1 MSSFQFQLKDKHLHN
16 ILKDT
21 TKKLLGDKTNSVNA
35 TVSSNYI
42 QVLYSK
48 KL

>member
-21 TKKLLGDKTNSVNA
+21 TKKLLGDKTNTADAKVG
-35 TVSSNYI
+35 
-42 QVLYSK
+42 
-48 KL
+48 